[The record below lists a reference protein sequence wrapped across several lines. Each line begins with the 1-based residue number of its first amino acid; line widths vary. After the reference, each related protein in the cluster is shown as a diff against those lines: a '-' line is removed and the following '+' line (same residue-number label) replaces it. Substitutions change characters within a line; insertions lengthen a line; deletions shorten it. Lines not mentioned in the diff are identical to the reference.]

1 MNQTIAR
8 FAVLSLLGVV
18 FTQGAGGR
26 GADEPK
32 KAEQENLKPK
42 IQATDSPAV
51 ILERSIE
58 AFGGKDKLA
67 RWNVGKLK
75 YKPKFEGM
83 PIPPDADL
91 TLDDTFQLPGHF
103 KRVMRMNLNG
113 KELSTTW
120 VINDGKGWQRR
131 GDGEATEI
139 TNEVTKHEA
148 HQFAKFLDVTRLTEK
163 DVKLTVA
170 GEQKVEGRA
179 TIMLQG
185 ESEKLG
191 KVDFYFDPA
200 TALLVKSKKLAPHP
214 LTNKESLMEAYL
226 SDYKDVQGG
235 KVPMRIRA
243 YSEGKL
249 LFEITISEIQ
259 FHEKLDAKEFAKP

>member
-1 MNQTIAR
+1 MNRNFAR
-8 FAVLSLLGVV
+8 LVALVVLGAV
-18 FTQGAGGR
+18 FIQGTGGR
-26 GADEPK
+26 SADEPK
-32 KAEQENLKPK
+32 KAGQENPKPK

-51 ILERSIE
+51 IVERSIE

-83 PIPPDADL
+83 PLPPEADI
-91 TLDDTFQLPGHF
+91 TLEDTFQLPGHF
-103 KRVMRMNLNG
+103 KRVMRINVNG

-131 GDGEATEI
+131 ANGEATEI
-139 TNEVTKHEA
+139 ANEITKHEA
-148 HQFAKFLDVTRLTEK
+148 HQFAKFLDVTLLTEK
-163 DVKLTVA
+163 DVGLTVA
-170 GEQKVEGRA
+170 GEQKVDGRA
-179 TIMLQG
+179 AILLQG
-185 ESEKLG
+185 ESQKLG
-191 KVDFYFDPA
+191 KVDFYFDPT

-235 KVPMRIRA
+235 KVPMRIKGYA
-243 YSEGKL
+243 EGKL